1 MRSTCNGTAPF
12 EEKIDKVTLKEIARH
27 PDNLFDYWICKE
39 FKVLPSSPDFQ
50 NLTQLQKDML
60 YEQYL
65 AFNPEIAK
73 QHERKAVQ
81 QDEEFDEIW
90 EAEETPEV
98 IADNSVV
105 VESSFDD
112 FAEDAGLA
120 EENIPY
126 SDAAKNI
133 LARIEKKLSESGE
146 RTETQL
152 SVEDNDDDW
161 EEVDD

>member
-1 MRSTCNGTAPF
+1 M
-12 EEKIDKVTLKEIARH
+12 
-27 PDNLFDYWICKE
+27 
-39 FKVLPSSPDFQ
+39 
-50 NLTQLQKDML
+50 TQLQKDML